1 MGGEWRRCRLGEVVD
16 INPDTIGPDWPFD
29 YIRYVDISSVVEGS
43 INEPQK
49 WISLSEAPSR
59 AKRLVKAGDTVLS
72 TVRPGRRSMFFV
84 RETIPDLVVSTGFA
98 VLRPQTDR
106 VDPRFLYACVF
117 DKAFTAYLV
126 SKEKGAAYPAVL
138 PADIAE
144 AEISIPPL
152 PEQRAIAHIL
162 GTLDDKIELNRKMN
176 QTLEAIARAIF
187 KSWFVDFDPV
197 IDNALAAG
205 KPIPEEFAERAAR
218 RAQLAHGK
226 SPLPENIRRL
236 FPDEFQDS
244 ELGPIP
250 KGWKVSVIGEEFNI
264 TMGQSPPGRTYN
276 ETGDGLPFFQGR
288 RDFGFRY
295 PTKRVY
301 CSEPKRIAEAG
312 DALVTVR
319 APVGEVNMAWERVCI
334 GRGVAALRHRS
345 GGRSFTYYAVSA
357 LQDQLKRY
365 EAEGTVFG
373 SITKRQLVGMKWL
386 APSQPVLER
395 FELLVSPVDEQIRR
409 NEGETGKL
417 VRLRDA
423 LLSKLISGE
432 LRIPNGEELMGATV

>member
-1 MGGEWRRCRLGEVVD
+1 
-16 INPDTIGPDWPFD
+16 
-29 YIRYVDISSVVEGS
+29 
-43 INEPQK
+43 
-49 WISLSEAPSR
+49 
-59 AKRLVKAGDTVLS
+59 
-72 TVRPGRRSMFFV
+72 
-84 RETIPDLVVSTGFA
+84 
-98 VLRPQTDR
+98 
-106 VDPRFLYACVF
+106 
-117 DKAFTAYLV
+117 
-126 SKEKGAAYPAVL
+126 
-138 PADIAE
+138 
-144 AEISIPPL
+144 
-152 PEQRAIAHIL
+152 
-162 GTLDDKIELNRKMN
+162 
-176 QTLEAIARAIF
+176 
-187 KSWFVDFDPV
+187 V

-205 KPIPEEFAERAAR
+205 KSIPEEFAERAAR

-250 KGWKVSVIGEEFNI
+250 KGWKVSTIGEEFNV
-264 TMGQSPPGRTYN
+264 TMGESPPGRTYN

-301 CSEPKRIAEAG
+301 CSGPKRIAEAG

-319 APVGEVNMAWERVCI
+319 APVGEVNMSWERVCI

-345 GGRSFTYYAVSA
+345 EGRSFTYYAVLA

-386 APSQPVLER
+386 APSQPILER

-423 LLSKLISGE
+423 LLPKLIRGDIRVIE
-432 LRIPNGEELMGATV
+432 PLQHLRGSFMHEEVNHKCLE